1 MEQGPGRHGRPQETS
16 GTETVIKRMRDDPAD
31 LVERMRAGNASAW
44 REAVG
49 QYEPLLRRIARQ
61 YRLSSQDV
69 DDVTQVTWLR
79 CLEHLDKL
87 IQTDR
92 LRPWLE
98 TICRRECLRL
108 ATRGRREVATG
119 ESAITDLVDR
129 DGIQHD
135 PSAEVLLR
143 DNHARLNQAIVALPD
158 RQRRVLRELLDRG
171 DRNYHEVS
179 SRLGVP
185 VGSLGPTWR
194 RALVRL
200 RQDPQLADLDPA
212 S

>member
-1 MEQGPGRHGRPQETS
+1 MEQGPGRLRRPQETS
-16 GTETVIKRMRDDPAD
+16 GTETVVKRMPDDPAD

-92 LRPWLE
+92 FRAWLE

-143 DNHARLNQAIVALPD
+143 DNNARLNQAIVALPD

-179 SRLGVP
+179 SRVGVP
-185 VGSLGPTWR
+185 VGSLGPTWQ
-194 RALVRL
+194 RALARL
-200 RQDPQLADLDPA
+200 RQDPELADLDPA